1 VEIGFDCLEGSFFP
15 RERPKV
21 TKSGI
26 IVVRAGGIKREPP
39 VSELDYMSELALLIA
54 QDADFVEYA
63 PSSLF
68 E

>member
-1 VEIGFDCLEGSFFP
+1 VEIGFDCLHGSFFP

-39 VSELDYMSELALLIA
+39 VSDLDYMSELTLVIA
-54 QDADFVEYA
+54 HYADFVGYA
-63 PSSLF
+63 PGSLL